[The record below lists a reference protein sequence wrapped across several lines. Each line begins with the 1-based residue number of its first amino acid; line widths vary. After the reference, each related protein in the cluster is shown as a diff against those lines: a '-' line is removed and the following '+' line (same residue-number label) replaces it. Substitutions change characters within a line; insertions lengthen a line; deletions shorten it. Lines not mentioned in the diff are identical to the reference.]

1 VIGAFALSDNIFLI
15 AMGLGV
21 GAAYIREMTLV
32 LLKKGALAQY
42 RYLEHGAF
50 WAIGALAAIMFVGV
64 AHEVPEV
71 VTGLIG
77 AATIGAAVV
86 SSVLARGKEG
96 VEVAEHVSAD

>member
-1 VIGAFALSDNIFLI
+1 
-15 AMGLGV
+15 
-21 GAAYIREMTLV
+21 
-32 LLKKGALAQY
+32 
-42 RYLEHGAF
+42 
-50 WAIGALAAIMFVGV
+50 
-64 AHEVPEV
+64 VPEV